1 MNTLTLEKHCW
12 AEIDLTALRENY
24 EYIRRTV
31 GGPVCAVVKADAY
44 GHGDNVIARVLQ
56 EAGAAGF
63 AVSSLGEGRHL
74 RRGGITTPIL
84 ILGYAD
90 PTYAAVL
97 AANDLITTCY
107 STEYAQAL
115 SAAAV
120 KAGVKVKVHLKI
132 DTGMGRI
139 GFAVRSGF
147 AETIRELEASSPT
160 TSATPTSSTR
170 CSRRSWSGCV
180 RTAAPSARYTAPT
193 LPHSCATPSGG
204 TT

>member
-90 PTYAAVL
+90 PTYVYE
-97 AANDLITTCY
+97 DL
-107 STEYAQAL
+107 E
-115 SAAAV
+115 
-120 KAGVKVKVHLKI
+120 
-132 DTGMGRI
+132 
-139 GFAVRSGF
+139 
-147 AETIRELEASSPT
+147 
-160 TSATPTSSTR
+160 
-170 CSRRSWSGCV
+170 
-180 RTAAPSARYTAPT
+180 SARALMRRLGAIVVHTENRAVEETAQEILRYYERLHPAPT
-193 LPHSCATPSGG
+193 GIVD
-204 TT
+204 